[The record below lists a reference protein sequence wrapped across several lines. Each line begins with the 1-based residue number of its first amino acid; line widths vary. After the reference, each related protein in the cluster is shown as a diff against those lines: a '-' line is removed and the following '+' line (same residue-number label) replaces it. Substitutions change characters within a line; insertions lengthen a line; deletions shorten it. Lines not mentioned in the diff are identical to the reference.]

1 MMVMMTTTAA
11 TEMITMTIMM
21 TRAITLMVRMIKM
34 MMIKKTHF

>member
-1 MMVMMTTTAA
+1 MMAMMTTTAA